1 MHPAAI
7 TPKATPQ
14 PATAPW
20 ATDKVREPHCWFDPA
35 VRYPLFPDTILP
47 RATLLGATPQ
57 LVSRR

>member
-20 ATDKVREPHCWFDPA
+20 ATDKVREPHCCFDPGIHI
-35 VRYPLFPDTILP
+35 PDTILP
-47 RATLLGATPQ
+47 RATLLEATPQ